1 MQKLANSSAYDVF
14 KNFEKISEIPRCS
27 HDEEA
32 ISKFVYEFGKSLGLE
47 SKRDEF
53 GNVIIIKPASE
64 GYEDKDTVI
73 LQGHMDMVCE
83 KSDSSKHDFTCDPIE
98 LQIDGDFI
106 HANETTLGA
115 DDGIAVA
122 MMMAILEN
130 KSLKHPKIEALFTT
144 TEETGMDG
152 AIGLSETVLTGKNL
166 INIDN
171 EEDKIIIVGCA
182 GGINA
187 YLEKRISKN
196 EKSLSNY
203 EIKVSGLQGGHSGIM
218 INEGRL
224 NAIKLLDEIL
234 LELSKKVDFSLQ
246 SINGGTKHNAI
257 PSNSSAV
264 IGIYEND
271 KQLLSDELNIL
282 FDEMKKSNQNLEVNI
297 NFSLNEISNT
307 NLYINCD
314 EKKEIINLLNEF
326 PHGVNT
332 LDNELNIV
340 KSSNNLAILR
350 TEDEV
355 LKIQTSIRSSDS
367 NDLEYLKNKVIEIAE
382 KYNFNVKFSEGYPMW
397 KPNFDY
403 ELLNHAKEIYKS
415 LRDEDAEV
423 AVIHAGLETGILSQ
437 KYPNMNMI
445 SIGPD
450 VIGAHTPKE
459 KLSISS
465 TEFSF
470 NFVKNILKSL

>member
-1 MQKLANSSAYDVF
+1 MQRLLNSSAYDVF
-14 KNFEKISEIPRCS
+14 KNFEKISKIPRCS

-32 ISKFVYEFGKSLGLE
+32 ISKFIYDFGKNLGLE
-47 SKRDEF
+47 TIRDQH
-53 GNVIIIKPASE
+53 GNVIIVKPASK
-64 GYEDKDTVI
+64 GYEDKETVI

-83 KSDSSKHDFTCDPIE
+83 KSDSSTHDFTCDPIE
-98 LQIDGDFI
+98 LIVEEDFI
-106 HANETTLGA
+106 HANNTTLGA

-130 KSLKHPKIEALFTT
+130 DSLKHPKLEALFTT

-152 AIGLSETVLTGKNL
+152 AIGLSENVLTGKNL

-196 EKSLSNY
+196 TKKLQNFEL
-203 EIKVSGLQGGHSGIM
+203 KVSGLQGGHSGIM
-218 INEGRL
+218 INENRL
-224 NAIKLLDEIL
+224 NAIKILDEIL
-234 LELSKKVDFSLQ
+234 LKLSNDIDYFLY

-257 PSNSSAV
+257 PSSASV
-264 IGIYEND
+264 IIGIYEND
-271 KQLLSDELNIL
+271 KNLLSEKLEEIFNDLRPNLLKDEKDLQ
-282 FDEMKKSNQNLEVNI
+282 FT
-297 NFSLNEISNT
+297 LNEIEAG
-307 NLYINCD
+307 NLYINCE
-314 EKKEIINLLNEF
+314 EKKEILNILNEF

-332 LDNELNIV
+332 LDEDLNIV
-340 KSSNNLAILR
+340 KSSNNLAILK
-350 TEDEV
+350 TEDDIV
-355 LKIQTSIRSSDS
+355 KIQTSIRSSDS
-367 NDLEYLKNKVIEIAE
+367 SDLDYLKNKVREIAE
-382 KYNFNVKFSEGYPMW
+382 KYNFDVKFSEGYPMW

-403 ELLNHAKEIYKS
+403 VLLNHAKEIYKE
-415 LRDEDAEV
+415 LRNEYPEV

-437 KYPNMNMI
+437 KYPDINMI

-450 VIGAHTPKE
+450 IFGAHTPVE
-459 KLSISS
+459 RLSISS